1 MEPVEKT
8 KEEIRKYRLAI
19 VKQMLQLATAGFGLV
34 AALAWNELIKAFIED
49 FVKPRVSVG
58 SGLISLALYAL
69 IVTALAV
76 FVTLQLSKLAEKME
90 EKKE

>member
-1 MEPVEKT
+1 MKVEKT
-8 KEEIRKYRLAI
+8 REEIRKYRLAI

-49 FVKPRVSVG
+49 FIKPRVSVG
-58 SGLISLALYAL
+58 SGIISLALYAL

-90 EKKE
+90 KEE

>member
-1 MEPVEKT
+1 MKVEKT

-49 FVKPRVSVG
+49 FIKPRVSVG
-58 SGLISLALYAL
+58 SGIASLAIYAL
-69 IVTALAV
+69 IVTVLAV
-76 FVTLQLSKLAEKME
+76 LVTLQLSRLAEKME
-90 EKKE
+90 KEK

>member
-1 MEPVEKT
+1 MKVEKT
-8 KEEIRKYRLAI
+8 REEIRKYRLAI

-49 FVKPRVSVG
+49 FIKPRVGVG
-58 SGLISLALYAL
+58 SGIISLALYAL

-90 EKKE
+90 KEE